1 MFVEIVR
8 QNKSFDKKKE
18 ISLDF
23 GKEYS
28 FLSPN
33 YNNDN
38 LKRKQLMDRNRREE
52 VWNNHQQANIAQYN
66 LHEEWI
72 KYIGIDLVINKKE
85 QQHHLEYEEDLKRLR
100 RDVIE
105 IDWEMGL
112 LLDYIVISRIHY
124 SLK

>member
-52 VWNNHQQANIAQYN
+52 VWNNHQQANISQYN
-66 LHEEWI
+66 LHEE
-72 KYIGIDLVINKKE
+72 
-85 QQHHLEYEEDLKRLR
+85 
-100 RDVIE
+100 
-105 IDWEMGL
+105 
-112 LLDYIVISRIHY
+112 
-124 SLK
+124 